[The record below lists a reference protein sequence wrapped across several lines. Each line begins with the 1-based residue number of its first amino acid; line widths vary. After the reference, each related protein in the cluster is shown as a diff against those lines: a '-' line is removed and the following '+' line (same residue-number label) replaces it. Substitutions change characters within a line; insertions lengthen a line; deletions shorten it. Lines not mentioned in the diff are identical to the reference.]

1 MQKCCSHNKR
11 SDAHGGRMKKF
22 RIDFVRD
29 KPERAIQRAF
39 IYMD

>member
-11 SDAHGGRMKKF
+11 SGANDGGVKKI
-22 RIDFVRD
+22 RIALAQDN
-29 KPERAIQRAF
+29 PECAIQRAF